1 MRKRVAKNDING
13 KMEYTS
19 VRNNK
24 NTNGILKFEKQEAT
38 SDLFEREQSKIKNVQ
53 NREEQ
58 TENQIFEE
66 DKTEETVNTSK
77 KAHKESMEDKA
88 SEKEL
93 GKYQKNNTE
102 ICGKGIKICGSSEG
116 KQQKSEQNKEDSGR
130 MIKHKKQYEEYDSK
144 DNNSRISGN
153 KDNENEINT
162 HKGLKGV
169 IQTAY
174 HISKTSKESSDK
186 DGGSTD
192 EAF

>member
-24 NTNGILKFEKQEAT
+24 NTNGILKSEKQEAT
-38 SDLFEREQSKIKNVQ
+38 SDLF
-53 NREEQ
+53 REEQ
-58 TENQIFEE
+58 IENQIFEE

-102 ICGKGIKICGSSEG
+102 ICGKDIKICASSEG

>member
-24 NTNGILKFEKQEAT
+24 NTNGILKSEKQEAT
-38 SDLFEREQSKIKNVQ
+38 SDLFEREESNIKNVQ

-58 TENQIFEE
+58 IENQIFEE

-102 ICGKGIKICGSSEG
+102 ICGKDIKICGSSEG
-116 KQQKSEQNKEDSGR
+116 RRQKSEQNKEDSGR

-174 HISKTSKESSDK
+174 HISKTSKDSSDK